1 MKKTYSILL
10 IVLFVSFAAFASTA
24 VILTGRSLKKMYETS
39 FDNTFYL
46 LLSVVNEYLRHEKE
60 LQEIEAS
67 ALARRGLEIAENP
80 GNLDRSLL
88 TEGVQ
93 GIWIFDG
100 VLSRGVSN
108 YEKAEREIIRLYE
121 QNLKEKNAHT
131 LVVIGDNAFILSNT
145 VSNSIDVLLLSHT
158 KAGSAMQLSRLL
170 DSLVVSSD
178 LRYFSI
184 LDETQTPVI
193 FGSLYE
199 NFLPLKGEGSHT
211 VRTPGG
217 KIYQIEE
224 KKEDRTVVAGFTMS
238 SLEKMQSVNR
248 LFVTFLVG
256 IFVALEGLLLFNLL
270 RFERFKTRKER
281 EVHLFREIGA
291 LSTGFAHE
299 FRNSLHTLSLLS
311 RDLHGEARDVLTHEI
326 NRMKTVMDS
335 LKLIGSGEVK
345 KQEIDISELV
355 DGSLSLLRD
364 KITDGKVAVEKTVAE
379 DAVLHGNR
387 PLLLAAFSN
396 ILLNGIEAGAKNLI
410 IRAFKKGNAL
420 HVDFADDGEGIATEL
435 VDKIFDPFFSK
446 KEQSGLG
453 LYLAK
458 KIIEAHGGQIGVRS
472 SRNTIVEIIMRAK

>member
-60 LQEIEAS
+60 LQEIEAG

-170 DSLVVSSD
+170 DS
-178 LRYFSI
+178 
-184 LDETQTPVI
+184 
-193 FGSLYE
+193 
-199 NFLPLKGEGSHT
+199 
-211 VRTPGG
+211 
-217 KIYQIEE
+217 
-224 KKEDRTVVAGFTMS
+224 
-238 SLEKMQSVNR
+238 R
-248 LFVTFLVG
+248 L
-256 IFVALEGLLLFNLL
+256 
-270 RFERFKTRKER
+270 
-281 EVHLFREIGA
+281 
-291 LSTGFAHE
+291 
-299 FRNSLHTLSLLS
+299 
-311 RDLHGEARDVLTHEI
+311 
-326 NRMKTVMDS
+326 
-335 LKLIGSGEVK
+335 
-345 KQEIDISELV
+345 
-355 DGSLSLLRD
+355 
-364 KITDGKVAVEKTVAE
+364 
-379 DAVLHGNR
+379 
-387 PLLLAAFSN
+387 
-396 ILLNGIEAGAKNLI
+396 
-410 IRAFKKGNAL
+410 
-420 HVDFADDGEGIATEL
+420 
-435 VDKIFDPFFSK
+435 
-446 KEQSGLG
+446 
-453 LYLAK
+453 
-458 KIIEAHGGQIGVRS
+458 
-472 SRNTIVEIIMRAK
+472 